1 MRIILSLLLSL
12 LLFDAAD
19 AKRVRGVHRQR
30 VTSETEVAVQGLTW
44 ASNGEAN
51 SDALLKFTGSA
62 RPNTVEVTYIR
73 RVYYIQQTGFYATMW
88 VTESDGGF
96 DADGR
101 YYGTHPYPGP
111 SGSSG
116 TTHKFEIGAEGL
128 DWYEAPYINGVANDV
143 TKSQWYTQATRV
155 RMVSSDRV
163 VDFFWDLPDTT
174 KKITRTTVSSELVTL
189 SDGMLCYGNSPWST
203 SGGGVNVESHS
214 GHLRGLQ
221 HYNIALSG
229 ADIITESNN
238 HTINTPRTAA
248 GLANVHYMNQ
258 SPTPSDVTDKSGL
271 GHNPSWLNAYRPTL
285 YSP

>member
-1 MRIILSLLLSL
+1 MRLFLSVLLSL

-44 ASNGEAN
+44 ASNNASGSN
-51 SDALLKFTGSA
+51 ALLKFTGSA
-62 RPNTVEVTYIR
+62 QPNQTNVTYIR
-73 RVYYIQQTGFYATMW
+73 RVNYTQQTGFYATMW
-88 VTESDGGF
+88 VTENDTTFPANGG
-96 DADGR
+96 
-101 YYGTHPYPGP
+101 YYGTHPYPP
-111 SGSSG
+111 SGSGG

-128 DWYEAPYINGVANDV
+128 DWYDSPYNNGVASDV
-143 TKSQWYTQATRV
+143 TKGIWYVQATRV

-163 VDFFWDLPDTT
+163 IDFFWDLPDTT
-174 KKITRTTVSSELVTL
+174 KKITRTTIASELVTL
-189 SDGMLCYGNSPWST
+189 SDPMLCYGNSPWSELD
-203 SGGGVNVESHS
+203 GNNQESHS
-214 GHLRGLQ
+214 GILRGLQ
-221 HYNIALSG
+221 HYNTALSG

-258 SPTPSDVTDKSGL
+258 SPTPSDATDKSGQ
-271 GHNPSWLNAYRPTL
+271 GHHPSWLNADRPTL